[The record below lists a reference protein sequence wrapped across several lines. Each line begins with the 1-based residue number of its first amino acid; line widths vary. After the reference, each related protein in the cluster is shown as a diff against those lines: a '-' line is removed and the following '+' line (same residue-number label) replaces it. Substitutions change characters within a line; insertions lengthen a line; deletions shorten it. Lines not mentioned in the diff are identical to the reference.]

1 MNTPAEPN
9 RPARW
14 PDYRAIWRW
23 HFYASLFCMPMVI
36 LLSLTG
42 AIYLFKPQI
51 DRWEDRSFDRLE
63 LRDTPANPSQQAKPS
78 QQIRA
83 AIDSVP
89 GSKATAFELPE
100 LPGGATRVIVQ
111 DGDKSLRVFVHPETA
126 AVLGSR
132 GDNATIIRWIRTLHG
147 QLHMGVRGSNIVE
160 LAASWTVIMIVTGLC
175 LWWPRNSNGWGGIL
189 YPRLTRSSRLFWRD
203 LHSVTGV
210 WVSFT
215 ALFLLA
221 TGLPWAKFW
230 GEYFRSARAV
240 VSSVASQDWT
250 IGGEEPS
257 HPASGHEG
265 GQGHEGGHGGGEHGN
280 HGGGSRGEGS
290 RRGGNPMP
298 DSLDGLDRVV
308 PVAASLGLAHP
319 VIINAP
325 ANGSNLWTVKS
336 DAQNRTLRVTCKV
349 DATTGQVVERE
360 DFADKSLVDRAVAIG
375 IAAHE
380 GQLFGWL
387 NQLIGLLTAL
397 GLIVLSTSGYVMWW
411 RRRSVAT
418 LGAPAALQEPRFRWP
433 LALAVILLAIYLPLF
448 GASLVIV
455 LLAERFVL
463 RHMPS
468 VSHWLGLE
476 PPTPSLA
483 ASVD

>member
-14 PDYRAIWRW
+14 PDYRALWRW

-63 LRDTPANPSQQAKPS
+63 LRGTTTPPSQQVK
-78 QQIRA
+78 A

-100 LPGGATRVIVQ
+100 LPGGATRVMVQ
-111 DGDKSLRVFVHPETA
+111 RQNESVRVFVHPETA
-126 AVLGSR
+126 EVLGSR

-147 QLHMGVRGSNIVE
+147 QLHLGVRGSNIVE

-175 LWWPRNSNGWGGIL
+175 LWWPRNTNGWGGIL

-210 WVSFT
+210 WISFT

-230 GEYFRSARAV
+230 GEYFRSARAI
-240 VSSVASQDWT
+240 VSSVSSQDWT
-250 IGGEEPS
+250 IGGEDPGNS
-257 HPASGHEG
+257 ASGHEG
-265 GQGHEGGHGGGEHGN
+265 GHSH
-280 HGGGSRGEGS
+280 HGGGSRAEGS

-418 LGAPAALQEPRFRWP
+418 LGAPTALQEPRFRWP
-433 LALAVILLAIYLPLF
+433 LALAVTLLAIYLPLF

-463 RHMPS
+463 RHVPS

-483 ASVD
+483 SSVD

>member
-1 MNTPAEPN
+1 MNTPAESN

-78 QQIRA
+78 QQVRA

-100 LPGGATRVIVQ
+100 LPGEATRVIVQ
-111 DGDKSLRVFVHPETA
+111 HGDESLRVFVHPETA
-126 AVLGSR
+126 EVLGSR
-132 GDNATIIRWIRTLHG
+132 GDNATIIRWVRTLHG
-147 QLHMGVRGSNIVE
+147 QLHLGVRGSNIVE

-175 LWWPRNSNGWGGIL
+175 LWWPRNTNGWGGIL

-210 WVSFT
+210 WISFT

-250 IGGEEPS
+250 IGGEEPGHS
-257 HPASGHEG
+257 ASGHEG
-265 GQGHEGGHGGGEHGN
+265 GHGHHGGGA
-280 HGGGSRGEGS
+280 RPEGS

-308 PVAASLGLAHP
+308 PVAASLGFAHP

-387 NQLIGLLTAL
+387 NQLIGLLTAM
-397 GLIVLSTSGYVMWW
+397 GLIVLSMSGYVMWW

-433 LALAVILLAIYLPLF
+433 LALAVTLLAIYLPLF

-463 RHMPS
+463 RHVPS

-483 ASVD
+483 SNVD